1 MKPLKADLK
10 ERMDQLQVLKSDY
23 VNEYNDLMDEI
34 NKMRYKVDRI
44 VSERSFLCRREQSE
58 ELAFESAKSGF
69 QTQFERYNTNLER
82 ESAEGKKVQIKLEEL
97 QILLTD
103 QRAKVDSLNDYT
115 VKAKKYTAEIK
126 ELNECAGTVLKND
139 CQK

>member
-1 MKPLKADLK
+1 
-10 ERMDQLQVLKSDY
+10 MDQLQVLKTDY
-23 VNEYNDLMDEI
+23 INEYNDLMEEI
-34 NKMRYKVDRI
+34 NKMRYRVDRI

-58 ELAFESAKSGF
+58 ELAFEAAKSGF
-69 QTQFERYNTNLER
+69 QIQFERYKTNLER

-115 VKAKKYTAEIK
+115 VKAKEYTAEIK
-126 ELNECAGTVLKND
+126 KLNECAGTV
-139 CQK
+139 

>member
-1 MKPLKADLK
+1 MNLWSAHLK
-10 ERMDQLQVLKSDY
+10 EVLDDLRVIKSDF
-23 VNEYNDLMDEI
+23 VHEI
-34 NKMRYKVDRI
+34 NEIMETIYDLRSKVDRI

-58 ELAFESAKSGF
+58 ELAFEAAKSGF
-69 QTQFERYNTNLER
+69 QIQFERYKTNLER

-115 VKAKKYTAEIK
+115 VKAKEYTAEIK
-126 ELNECAGTVLKND
+126 KLNECAGTV
-139 CQK
+139 

>member
-44 VSERSFLCRREQSE
+44 VSERSFLHRRGESEQ
-58 ELAFESAKSGF
+58 LAFEATKGSYHD
-69 QTQFERYNTNLER
+69 QLER
-82 ESAEGKKVQIKLEEL
+82 
-97 QILLTD
+97 
-103 QRAKVDSLNDYT
+103 N
-115 VKAKKYTAEIK
+115 
-126 ELNECAGTVLKND
+126 GTYGHGRPGLMNTS
-139 CQK
+139 CHF